1 MAYAIAAYLHFGAIF
16 QLFALLVL
24 EHQLV
29 RLPLNFKRAR
39 SLFRVDLA
47 FGIAAGL
54 VLITGAA
61 RAMRYGK
68 GLDYY
73 LNNSFF
79 HAKIGLFVAVA
90 LLSIFPTVTFLRW
103 RPALKAGQVPLI
115 TPTAARWVKGVI
127 RIELLALLLL
137 PLLATLMARGFG
149 VRPL

>member
-1 MAYAIAAYLHFGAIF
+1 M
-16 QLFALLVL
+16 
-24 EHQLV
+24 
-29 RLPLNFKRAR
+29 
-39 SLFRVDLA
+39 
-47 FGIAAGL
+47 
-54 VLITGAA
+54 LITGAA

-115 TPTAARWVKGVI
+115 TPSAARWVKGVI